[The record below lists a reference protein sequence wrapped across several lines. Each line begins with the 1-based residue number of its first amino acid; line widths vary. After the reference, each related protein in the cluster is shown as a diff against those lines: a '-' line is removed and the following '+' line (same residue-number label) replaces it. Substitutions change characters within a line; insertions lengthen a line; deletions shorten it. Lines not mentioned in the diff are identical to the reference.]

1 VLRLAAAHLYDKKRV
16 SGKDKLIF
24 AQ

>member
-16 SGKDKLIF
+16 SGKDNLIF